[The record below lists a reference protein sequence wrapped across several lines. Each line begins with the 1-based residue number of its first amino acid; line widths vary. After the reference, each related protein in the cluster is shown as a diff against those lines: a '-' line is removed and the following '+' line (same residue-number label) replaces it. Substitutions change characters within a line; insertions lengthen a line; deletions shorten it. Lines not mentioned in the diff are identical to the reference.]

1 MPGTTAPEEEL
12 LALAEAMRDAGGGVL
27 QMIPSGTSGGVEG
40 EEGENIMAGI
50 ASLRD
55 KHSLTT
61 EIAMMRRIH
70 RATGQP
76 ITFTFADNPGLGDS
90 EYQRARGAIDEIRAA
105 GEQIRPQFSPRSVG
119 MLLSLDTYHAFTMR
133 PSYLAL
139 ADLFSPGI

>member
-1 MPGTTAPEEEL
+1 MSGTTAPADEL

-27 QMIPSGTSGGVEG
+27 QMIPSGTAGGVEG

-70 RATGQP
+70 RATGQSL
-76 ITFTFADNPGLGDS
+76 TFTFADNPGLGDS
-90 EYQRARGAIDEIRAA
+90 E
-105 GEQIRPQFSPRSVG
+105 
-119 MLLSLDTYHAFTMR
+119 
-133 PSYLAL
+133 
-139 ADLFSPGI
+139 